1 MAKDLKHSG
10 GKNRRELYFKI
21 ISLLF
26 SVLLIFVLEGALRL
40 FHYGNSLRLVVPHS
54 SQDYRDFYM
63 INPHVGEKYFSS
75 LEATST
81 NNDIFLRRK
90 PENGFRIFVMGSSTV
105 YGYPYD
111 NNLMASRILHQRLE
125 DAYPD
130 KKVEVVNTAL
140 TAVNS
145 ITLKDFIPQVLKYE
159 PDAILIYA
167 GHNEYYGAFGI
178 GSNETMSK
186 SAFLRS
192 LNFGIM
198 NLRVAQLVKSVI
210 GGISKQVAKGESVAE
225 SKGTLMKRIVQD
237 EDIAYG
243 SEEYRIGIEQFRDN
257 MSYILDRAGKMDVP
271 VFFSDLV
278 SNVRDLPPFGD
289 PEGEGLEAHAAYRD
303 ALNRLAD
310 GNTSGAKTAFYMAKD
325 LDPVR
330 FRAAEELN
338 RIIDSLGRLKG
349 AIMVPTHKHFAN
361 SSFDGLIG
369 NNLLTEHVHPNIA
382 GQFLLADAFYQAI
395 VESALI
401 QTAPDPY
408 KTKSGEYYRRNW
420 GYTELDSLVGAYK
433 IQQLKSHWPF
443 ASLDEEI
450 TFRDTFRTSGIID
463 SLAFTVLTDPAANLS
478 ALHDFLGGY
487 YEDQQMLQLACR
499 EYEAL
504 VTINPYRSSNYN
516 KAANCLL
523 KLNDLNS
530 AEIYLRKSLEYVES
544 FYAYTMLADIE
555 RIKRNYQGA
564 IEAYSSALTFVDKD
578 MDREGED
585 IRVKLDQIKQIANNK
600 PASTFEYALYV
611 PRDIAPLYNKALL
624 LMETDVDSSLYY
636 LTHCL
641 EINDCPLVNWQ
652 MGNILMKM
660 QDKRVL
666 YFYTKAHP
674 GFSKDPQF
682 LVNLIVANLVNEDK
696 GGAKKAFD
704 ELVALDPQHSS
715 IPRLQAALK

>member
-1 MAKDLKHSG
+1 MTKIPKSPRE
-10 GKNRRELYFKI
+10 KKRREFYFKI
-21 ISLLF
+21 VALLF
-26 SVLLIFVLEGALRL
+26 SFFLIFVLEGTLRL
-40 FHYGNSLRLVVPHS
+40 FNYGNSMRLVVPHS
-54 SQDYRDFYM
+54 SPDYRDFYM

-140 TAVNS
+140 TAINS

-159 PDAILIYA
+159 VDAILIYA

-210 GGISKQVAKGESVAE
+210 GGISKQVAKGESVTE

-289 PEGEGLEAHAAYRD
+289 PEGEGQEAHAAY
-303 ALNRLAD
+303 AAGLAKL
-310 GNTSGAKTAFYMAKD
+310 GAGDLPGAESAFYLARD

-330 FRAAEELN
+330 FRAAGEFN
-338 RIIDSLGRLKG
+338 RIIDSLSGQKG
-349 AIMVPTHKHFAN
+349 VFGIPAHKHFSDA
-361 SSFDGLIG
+361 SEDGLIG
-369 NNLLTEHVHPNIA
+369 NNFLTEHVHPNID
-382 GQFLLADAFYQAI
+382 GQFLLADAFFNAI
-395 VESALI
+395 VGSALI
-401 QTAPDPY
+401 QPGPDPFAAR
-408 KTKSGEYYRRNW
+408 SADYYRRNW
-420 GYTELDSLVGAYK
+420 GYTQLDSLVGAYK

-443 ASLDEEI
+443 TSLDAEL
-450 TFRDTFRTSGIID
+450 TFRDTFKVSGMID
-463 SLAFTVLTDPAANLS
+463 SLAFTLLLDPIANLS
-478 ALHDFLGGY
+478 ALHDYLGGY
-487 YEDQQMLQLACR
+487 YEKNQQMLLACR
-499 EYEAL
+499 EYKAL
-504 VTINPYRSSNYN
+504 VTINPYRSSYYN

-523 KLNDLNS
+523 KLNDLNA
-530 AEIYLRKSLEYVES
+530 AETYLRKSLEYVES

-555 RIKRNYQGA
+555 SIKHNYRGA
-564 IEAYSSALTFVDKD
+564 MEAYTSALNFVDED
-578 MDREGED
+578 MVREEND
-585 IRVKLDQIKQIANNK
+585 IRMKLEKAGQMAGSRRGS
-600 PASTFEYALYV
+600 AFEYGLYV
-611 PRDIAPLYNKALL
+611 PMDIAPLYNQALHHL
-624 LMETDVDSSLYY
+624 ESDADSAMYY
-636 LTHCL
+636 LLRCL

-666 YFYTKAHP
+666 YFYTRAYP
-674 GFSKDPQF
+674 GFSKNSQF
-682 LVNLIVANLVNEDK
+682 LVNLVVANLVNESK
-696 GGAKKAFD
+696 AGAMEALG

-715 IPRLQAALK
+715 IPGLKAAIK